1 MASSSSQHGVPATN
15 GRETAQIHAPE
26 SAKEKL
32 RSRPHIPWMDLGT
45 GGKGDDEKFNAPPA
59 LAVGKGDEVKELTAE
74 QRARMRFA
82 VKGNAVCK

>member
-1 MASSSSQHGVPATN
+1 
-15 GRETAQIHAPE
+15 
-26 SAKEKL
+26 
-32 RSRPHIPWMDLGT
+32 MDLGT

-59 LAVGKGDEVKELTAE
+59 LAVGKGVEVKELTAE